1 MHVADEL
8 PASEGPAAC
17 VKGIAGIDGATLPCL
32 PGLPPRC
39 WRRAGPWR
47 WARAWRDYFEL
58 RHHPIVLVL
67 EDVAMEHIHADVISE
82 L

>member
-1 MHVADEL
+1 ML
-8 PASEGPAAC
+8 PDGLLASKAPAVG
-17 VKGIAGIDGATLPCL
+17 VKGIAGIDGAALLCL

-39 WRRAGPWR
+39 WRRAGPR
-47 WARAWRDYFEL
+47 RRARARRDYFEL

-67 EDVAMEHIHADVISE
+67 QDVAMEHVHADVISE